1 MVLSPAALLVTV
13 ALLWYYSSRSVGWA
27 SILVTGYTW
36 FCALSV
42 LALRAMTAGHGPP
55 PGQHLPRATRC

>member
-42 LALRAMTAGHGPP
+42 LAL
-55 PGQHLPRATRC
+55 LPVC